1 MRTTSINN
9 YTIKRKKGMPNTYA
23 VYYKKNGNKQWYYG
37 FCYTILDCIDD
48 YIDVFKKLKGIE

>member
-1 MRTTSINN
+1 
-9 YTIKRKKGMPNTYA
+9 MPNTYA